1 MTQKGNKM
9 RRQAGFTLIELV
21 TVIVILGVLAAFALP
36 RFSGL
41 EAKAR
46 IATINGLTGSI
57 RSGAALA
64 HALYLAN
71 SSASPITME
80 GSPVGAV
87 IIDSTTGYP
96 TTAVLGI
103 KAVIQDLT
111 GFTYDP
117 TTGVFSLDSA
127 PTPANCKVTYALG
140 STAGAVPTETVV
152 TTGC

>member
-71 SSASPITME
+71 SSASPIAME
-80 GSPVGAV
+80 GAPVGAV
-87 IIDSTTGYP
+87 IIDATTGYP
-96 TTAVLGI
+96 TVAVLGI
-103 KAVIQDLT
+103 KAVVQDLT
-111 GFTYDP
+111 GFTFDP
-117 TTGVFSLDSA
+117 ATGVFSLDSA

-140 STAGAVPTETVV
+140 TGAGGVPTATVV

>member
-41 EAKAR
+41 ESKAR

-80 GSPVGAV
+80 GSAV
-87 IIDSTTGYP
+87 VIDTTTGYP
-96 TTAVLGI
+96 TVADAGI

-111 GFTYDP
+111 GFTFAP
-117 TTGVFSLDSA
+117 STGIFSLDSA
-127 PTPANCKVTYALG
+127 PTPADCKVTYALG
-140 STAGAVPTETVV
+140 TGAGGVPSATVV
-152 TTGC
+152 STGC